1 MGELGVEQG
10 PLRSTSVTYTDRMP
24 ESAQR
29 PDPDVPEWLTE
40 LFYTGVGLA
49 VIAVNRAQV
58 ARRSVEDQVRASEL
72 GPGLDVL
79 DDLLG
84 DPDRL
89 ARLLSI
95 LRDEVGRIDER
106 VDGIEDRLGDLLE
119 RLEPDLPPV
128 AAETVR
134 ALRHLAGEHAPT
146 LRVLLGLGRSGE

>member
-1 MGELGVEQG
+1 
-10 PLRSTSVTYTDRMP
+10 MP

-58 ARRSVEDQVRASEL
+58 ARRSVEGQVRASEL
-72 GPGLDVL
+72 GPGLEVL
-79 DDLLG
+79 DDLLS

-89 ARLLSI
+89 TRIVSI
-95 LRDEVGRIDER
+95 LRDEVSRIDER
-106 VDGIEDRLGDLLE
+106 VDGIEDRLSDLVE

-134 ALRHLAGEHAPT
+134 ALRHLAGEHAPM
-146 LRVLLGLGRSGE
+146 LRVLFGLGRSGE

>member
-1 MGELGVEQG
+1 
-10 PLRSTSVTYTDRMP
+10 MP
-24 ESAQR
+24 ESDER
-29 PDPDVPEWLTE
+29 PDQDVPEWLTE

-58 ARRSVEDQVRASEL
+58 ARRSVEDQVRASEF
-72 GPGLDVL
+72 GPGLEAI
-79 DDLLG
+79 DDLLS
-84 DPDRL
+84 DPDRVT
-89 ARLLSI
+89 RIVSI

-106 VDGIEDRLGDLLE
+106 VDGIEDRLVELCE

-146 LRVLLGLGRSGE
+146 LRVLFGLGRSGE

>member
-1 MGELGVEQG
+1 
-10 PLRSTSVTYTDRMP
+10 MP
-24 ESAQR
+24 EPDPR

-58 ARRSVEDQVRASEL
+58 ARRSVEEQVRSSEL
-72 GPGLDVL
+72 GPGLEVIDE
-79 DDLLG
+79 LLA
-84 DPDRL
+84 DPDRIM
-89 ARLLSI
+89 RLVSV

-106 VDGIEDRLGDLLE
+106 VDGIEDRLVELCE

-128 AAETVR
+128 AAETMR
-134 ALRHLAGEHAPT
+134 ALRHLAGEHAET